1 MQLIQPCHAQFE
13 KLFSDLAMLLIFLLG
28 SVGAMVE
35 PNLDRV
41 ADEEDGSRVVGG
53 ERRHHADNHF
63 DLLIFTQH
71 WPYTTCLDWEEK
83 RHGSCN
89 KIGIIRSVHLGS
101 ISRTQVGLPG
111 ASMGCGQRSFIKS
124 VKTKILLFC
133 LILQHG
139 TFQPKIHKRLYYMS
153 LSYIYSESEMK

>member
-1 MQLIQPCHAQFE
+1 MEIIQPCHAQFE

-41 ADEEDGSRVVGG
+41 VDEEDGSRVVEG

-83 RHGSCN
+83 RHGTCS
-89 KIGIIRSVHLGS
+89 KIGEE
-101 ISRTQVGLPG
+101 P
-111 ASMGCGQRSFIKS
+111 
-124 VKTKILLFC
+124 
-133 LILQHG
+133 
-139 TFQPKIHKRLYYMS
+139 
-153 LSYIYSESEMK
+153 

>member
-1 MQLIQPCHAQFE
+1 MQLIQPCRAQFE

-28 SVGAMVE
+28 SVGAIIE

-41 ADEEDGSRVVGG
+41 ADEEDGRVVGG

-83 RHGSCN
+83 RHGTCS
-89 KIGIIRSVHLGS
+89 KIGEE
-101 ISRTQVGLPG
+101 P
-111 ASMGCGQRSFIKS
+111 
-124 VKTKILLFC
+124 
-133 LILQHG
+133 
-139 TFQPKIHKRLYYMS
+139 
-153 LSYIYSESEMK
+153 

>member
-1 MQLIQPCHAQFE
+1 M
-13 KLFSDLAMLLIFLLG
+13 LFSDLAMLLIFLLG

-41 ADEEDGSRVVGG
+41 VDEEDGSRVVEG

-83 RHGSCN
+83 RHGTCS
-89 KIGIIRSVHLGS
+89 KIGEE
-101 ISRTQVGLPG
+101 P
-111 ASMGCGQRSFIKS
+111 
-124 VKTKILLFC
+124 
-133 LILQHG
+133 
-139 TFQPKIHKRLYYMS
+139 
-153 LSYIYSESEMK
+153 

>member
-1 MQLIQPCHAQFE
+1 M
-13 KLFSDLAMLLIFLLG
+13 FSDLAMLLIFLLG

-41 ADEEDGSRVVGG
+41 VDEEDGSRVVEG

-83 RHGSCN
+83 RHGTCS
-89 KIGIIRSVHLGS
+89 KIGEE
-101 ISRTQVGLPG
+101 P
-111 ASMGCGQRSFIKS
+111 
-124 VKTKILLFC
+124 
-133 LILQHG
+133 
-139 TFQPKIHKRLYYMS
+139 
-153 LSYIYSESEMK
+153 

>member
-1 MQLIQPCHAQFE
+1 MEIIQPCHAQFE

-28 SVGAMVE
+28 SVGAIVE

-83 RHGSCN
+83 RHGTCS
-89 KIGIIRSVHLGS
+89 KIGEE
-101 ISRTQVGLPG
+101 P
-111 ASMGCGQRSFIKS
+111 
-124 VKTKILLFC
+124 
-133 LILQHG
+133 
-139 TFQPKIHKRLYYMS
+139 
-153 LSYIYSESEMK
+153 